1 MSKLSII
8 VPVYNVEKYVEKCLD
23 SIVNQT
29 LKDIEIIIVND
40 GSTDASINICKHF
53 IEKDNRI
60 KIINKENGGL
70 MSAWMEGVRKASSDI
85 IGFVDSDDWVDLEF
99 FETLYDGFIKFEAD
113 MVVGNY
119 VYDSADCGFKAYDI
133 QSREYVGKERI
144 KELTS
149 LYLRSFLY
157 KEHPISICRWDKLYK
172 KDLLINNFKFLNT
185 SISLGEDVNTNVAVL
200 PDCNKITILTC
211 DAKYH
216 YRYNPK
222 SIANTFNIKQIENI
236 SRLRETLIRI
246 SEEKSVNSNDIS
258 LFIGNMIFEETQK
271 VYSTSMLKKEKYL
284 ALSSIMAHDFCVE
297 DLKQYGRKKSIFHK
311 IYIYFLT
318 HKHFAICSFIKKCF
332 GV

>member
-1 MSKLSII
+1 MISVII
-8 VPVYNVEKYVEKCLD
+8 PVYKVEQYLDNCLQ
-23 SIVNQT
+23 SVLAQT
-29 LKDIEIIIVND
+29 YTDWECILVDD
-40 GSTDASINICKHF
+40 GSPDASGEICDQWHAKDGRF
-53 IEKDNRI
+53 ICIHQKNQGVSTAR
-60 KIINKENGGL
+60 NNGLKQAKG
-70 MSAWMEGVRKASSDI
+70 EY

-99 FETLYDGFIKFEAD
+99 FETLYDSFTKFDAD
-113 MVVGNY
+113 IVVGNY
-119 VYDSADCGFKAYDI
+119 VYDSADSGFKAYDI
-133 QSREYVGKERI
+133 QSSEYVGKERI

-149 LYLRSFLY
+149 LYLSSFLY

-216 YRYNPK
+216 YRFNPK

-271 VYSTSMLKKEKYL
+271 VFSTSMLKKEKYL

-297 DLKQYGRKKSIFHK
+297 DLKQYGREKSIFHK